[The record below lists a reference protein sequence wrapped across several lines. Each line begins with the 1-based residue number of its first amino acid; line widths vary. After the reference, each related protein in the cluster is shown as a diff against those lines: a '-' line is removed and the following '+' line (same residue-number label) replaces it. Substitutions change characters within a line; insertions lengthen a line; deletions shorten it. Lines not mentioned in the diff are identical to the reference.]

1 LELRFEQS
9 KEGSVMKKALKIIL
23 IAVPVLIIVVL
34 LVVLGSLNR
43 IVKAGVETIG
53 PKVTGTTVTLNS
65 VKISP
70 FSGQGAL
77 GGLLVGNPAGFK
89 TDSAFE
95 LGQIRVN
102 IDVKSVKSDK
112 IVIEEIFIDGP
123 KITFEG
129 DLRGSNIAKIRENIA
144 AFSGGG
150 APAEEAAPAPETDKK
165 PGKKVQID
173 RFVLKNGEIQLAAT
187 LAGGE
192 LVTVPLPDIE
202 LRDIGKDSGGA
213 TVEKVVNEV
222 FPAIYKAITEAVLS
236 SQELLKKGVEELE
249 GAAKKVGE
257 EVEEEASKLIDGVKG
272 IFDK

>member
-1 LELRFEQS
+1 
-9 KEGSVMKKALKIIL
+9 MKKALKVIL
-23 IAVPVLIIVVL
+23 IAVPVLVIVVL

-43 IVKAGVETIG
+43 IVKAGVETMG
-53 PKVTGTTVTLNS
+53 PKVTGTTVTLRQ

-95 LGQIRVN
+95 LGQVRVS
-102 IDVKSVKSDK
+102 IDLKSLRSDK
-112 IVIEEIFIDGP
+112 IVIEEIFIDAP

-129 DLRGSNIAKIRENIA
+129 DLRGSNIAKIRQNVE
-144 AFSGGG
+144 AFSGGK
-150 APAEEAAPAPETDKK
+150 APAAEPAPSPTTAKK

-213 TVEKVVNEV
+213 TVEKVLQQI
-222 FPAIYKAITEAVLS
+222 FPAIYKSITEAVLS
-236 SQELLKKGVEELE
+236 SDKLLKE
-249 GAAKKVGE
+249 GAKALEDSARKAGE
-257 EVEEEASKLIDGVKG
+257 EAKEEASKVIEGVKG
-272 IFDK
+272 IFDR

>member
-1 LELRFEQS
+1 M
-9 KEGSVMKKALKIIL
+9 EGSVMKKALKITL

-34 LVVLGSLNR
+34 LVFLGSLNR
-43 IVKAGVETIG
+43 IVKAGVETVG
-53 PKVTGTTVTLNS
+53 PKVTGTAVTLNA

-95 LGQIRVN
+95 LGQVRVN
-102 IDVKSVKSDK
+102 IDLKSLAGDK

-129 DLRGSNIAKIRENIA
+129 DLRGSNIAKIRQNVE
-144 AFSGGG
+144 AFSGGPG
-150 APAEEAAPAPETDKK
+150 KAPAAEAAPSPETEKK

-236 SQELLKKGVEELE
+236 SDKLLKEGVKTLE
-249 GAAKKVGE
+249 DAAKKAGE
-257 EVEEEASKLIDGVKG
+257 EAKEEASKVAEGLKG
-272 IFDK
+272 IFNR

>member
-1 LELRFEQS
+1 
-9 KEGSVMKKALKIIL
+9 MKKALKIIL

-34 LVVLGSLNR
+34 LVLLGSLNR
-43 IVKAGVETIG
+43 IVKAGVETMG
-53 PKVTGTTVTLNS
+53 PKVTGTTVTLRQ

-95 LGQIRVN
+95 LGQVRVN
-102 IDVKSVKSDK
+102 IDLKSLKSDK
-112 IVIEEIFIDGP
+112 IVIEEILIDGP

-129 DLRGSNIAKIRENIA
+129 DLRGSNIAKIRQNVE

-150 APAEEAAPAPETDKK
+150 APTAEPAPSPTTAKK

-202 LRDIGKDSGGA
+202 LAGIGKDSGGA

-222 FPAIYKAITEAVLS
+222 FPAIYKAITEAVVS
-236 SQELLKKGVEELE
+236 SPELLKKGVEELE
-249 GAAKKVGE
+249 DAAKKVGE
-257 EVEEEASKLIDGVKG
+257 EAEKEASKVIEGVKG
-272 IFDK
+272 IFDR

>member
-1 LELRFEQS
+1 
-9 KEGSVMKKALKIIL
+9 MKKALKIIL
-23 IAVPVLIIVVL
+23 IAVPVLIIVIL

-43 IVKAGVETIG
+43 IVKAGVETVG
-53 PKVTGTTVTLNS
+53 PKVTGTAVTLNS

-77 GGLLVGNPAGFK
+77 GGLLIGNPAGFK

-102 IDVKSVKSDK
+102 IDLKSVKSDK

-150 APAEEAAPAPETDKK
+150 APAKEAAPAPSPETEKK

-202 LRDIGKDSGGA
+202 LRDIGKDSDGA
-213 TVEKVVNEV
+213 TVEKVVNKV

-236 SQELLKKGVEELE
+236 SDTLLKESAKALEE
-249 GAAKKVGE
+249 GAKKAGE
-257 EVEEEASKLIDGVKG
+257 EAKEEASKIVEGVKG
-272 IFDK
+272 IFDR